1 MIEAVRNFLK
11 DEDRALTVLI
21 GGSMVIMAVGFVI
34 AVAAIVFMK

>member
-1 MIEAVRNFLK
+1 MIETLRNFLK

>member
-1 MIEAVRNFLK
+1 MIETVRNFLK
-11 DEDRALTVLI
+11 DEDRALTLLI